1 MPRGGGGSRSRASP
15 TQHAEKLAEKE
26 GGTSL
31 MNINL
36 MDVVELASTGSLDS
50 TSLLSHGSAEKPAV
64 DFMDKYRLPGRRGGP
79 APRLDARSAAD
90 LAALFFEARGK
101 ALQKSEDQRRERER
115 RKAELAALQQA
126 ALSVPEVEDDDGGD
140 AGSSSSL
147 EAPSGWPTV

>member
-26 GGTSL
+26 GGASL

-64 DFMDKYRLPGRRGGP
+64 DFMDKYRLEGAGEAAVAKGRGRASTG
-79 APRLDARSAAD
+79 DANAD
-90 LAALFFEARGK
+90 TALRIRNEDIQYNQDSFEAI
-101 ALQKSEDQRRERER
+101 ALRMESEQTDE
-115 RKAELAALQQA
+115 
-126 ALSVPEVEDDDGGD
+126 GG
-140 AGSSSSL
+140 A
-147 EAPSGWPTV
+147 EAPTVY

>member
-79 APRLDARSAAD
+79 APRLAARTVPDAVAVV
-90 LAALFFEARGK
+90 ALW
-101 ALQKSEDQRRERER
+101 
-115 RKAELAALQQA
+115 
-126 ALSVPEVEDDDGGD
+126 
-140 AGSSSSL
+140 SSQ
-147 EAPSGWPTV
+147 SGAVAS

>member
-79 APRLDARSAAD
+79 APRLAARTAAD
-90 LAALFFEARGK
+90 LAALFFEARGR
-101 ALQKSEDQRRERER
+101 ALQSIF
-115 RKAELAALQQA
+115 
-126 ALSVPEVEDDDGGD
+126 P
-140 AGSSSSL
+140 
-147 EAPSGWPTV
+147 WP